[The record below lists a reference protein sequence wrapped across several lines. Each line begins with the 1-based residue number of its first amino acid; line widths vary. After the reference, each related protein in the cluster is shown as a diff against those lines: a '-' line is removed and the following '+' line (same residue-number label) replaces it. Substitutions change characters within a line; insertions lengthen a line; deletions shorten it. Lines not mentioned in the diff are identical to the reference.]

1 MQWNKVLFFI
11 LSGIILAA
19 LCATASAGSGW
30 LIYHERSFKG
40 RVIDAETK
48 EPIDG
53 AVVVAQYHVNM
64 LGPTGSHTTLIDVQE
79 ALTDKK
85 GEFVLPSLTKMINPF
100 STGDDTSFLIWKP
113 GYKKENIWG
122 GYFFEKEPGTV
133 ENRPVHAEGGLVLR
147 PVRLGIVE
155 LAPQRSSDERRKNIP
170 SLPSWDDFLDKQSK
184 LIEMINNEEEL
195 LGLQRSIPYGGRNN
209 SLRGK

>member
-1 MQWNKVLFFI
+1 MKWNKILFFL

-19 LCATASAGSGW
+19 PFGTTNAGSGW
-30 LIYHERSFKG
+30 LVFHEKSFKG
-40 RVIDAETK
+40 KIIDVETK
-48 EPIDG
+48 EPIEG

-79 ALTDKK
+79 VLTDKN
-85 GEFVLPSLTKMINPF
+85 GDFILPSLTKLINPI

-113 GYKKENIWG
+113 GFKKEDIWG
-122 GYFFEKEPGTV
+122 GYFFSKEPGTV

-155 LAPQRSSDERRKNIP
+155 LGKVRTREERRVAKPGPVGDEPEWRKQKQFIKMIREE
-170 SLPSWDDFLDKQSK
+170 WEFL
-184 LIEMINNEEEL
+184 
-195 LGLQRSIPYGGRNN
+195 YGEPARDLYKIKEGN
-209 SLRGK
+209 

>member
-1 MQWNKVLFFI
+1 MKWNKILLCLLLGI
-11 LSGIILAA
+11 LSVARLGIAD
-19 LCATASAGSGW
+19 AGSGW
-30 LIYHERSFKG
+30 LIYHESSFKG

-48 EPIDG
+48 EPIEG

-85 GEFVLPSLTKMINPF
+85 GEFYLPSLTKVINPF
-100 STGDDTSFLIWKP
+100 STGYDTSFLIWKP
-113 GYKKENIWG
+113 AYKGENIWG
-122 GYFFEKEPGTV
+122 GYFFAKEPGTV

-155 LAPQRSSDERRKNIP
+155 LEPQRSFDERKRNIP
-170 SLPSWDDFLDKQSK
+170 SLPSWDDFLEKQSE
-184 LIEMINNEEEL
+184 LLQMINNEEVL
-195 LGLQRSIPYGGRNN
+195 LGLQRSDPSMGRNN
-209 SLRGK
+209 TLRGK

>member
-1 MQWNKVLFFI
+1 MKWNKVLFLI
-11 LSGIILAA
+11 LSGFILVAPCAA
-19 LCATASAGSGW
+19 ANAGSGW

-40 RVIDAETK
+40 RVIDVETK

-113 GYKKENIWG
+113 GYRKVDIWG
-122 GYFFEKEPGTV
+122 GYFFAKEPGTV
-133 ENRPVHAEGGLVLR
+133 ENRPVHADGGLVLR

-155 LAPQRSSDERRKNIP
+155 LEKVKDREERRSSLPGPVDDEPVWK
-170 SLPSWDDFLDKQSK
+170 KQKQFIKMIRSEWEYLYGEPAK
-184 LIEMINNEEEL
+184 DLYKIEEDN
-195 LGLQRSIPYGGRNN
+195 
-209 SLRGK
+209 

>member
-1 MQWNKVLFFI
+1 MKWNKILLFI

-79 ALTDKK
+79 GLTDKK

-113 GYKKENIWG
+113 GYKKEDIWG

-147 PVRLGIVE
+147 PMRLGIVE
-155 LAPQRSSDERRKNIP
+155 LIKVKTREERRSLHLGPVGDERVYK
-170 SLPSWDDFLDKQSK
+170 KQKQFIK
-184 LIEMINNEEEL
+184 LIRDEWEYLYGEPARDLYKIEEE
-195 LGLQRSIPYGGRNN
+195 
-209 SLRGK
+209 K

>member
-1 MQWNKVLFFI
+1 MKWNKVLFLI
-11 LSGIILAA
+11 LSGFILVAPCAA
-19 LCATASAGSGW
+19 ANAGSGW

-40 RVIDAETK
+40 RVIDVETK

-113 GYKKENIWG
+113 GYRKVDIWG
-122 GYFFEKEPGTV
+122 GYFFAEEPGTV
-133 ENRPVHAEGGLVLR
+133 ENRPVHADGGLVLR
-147 PVRLGIVE
+147 PVTLGIVE
-155 LAPQRSSDERRKNIP
+155 LERTKTREERLKSIPTPFGKDSDVK
-170 SLPSWDDFLDKQSK
+170 KQK
-184 LIEMINNEEEL
+184 EFIGIINEERKSFGFEPFDI
-195 LGLQRSIPYGGRNN
+195 GD
-209 SLRGK
+209 

>member
-11 LSGIILAA
+11 LSGIILAV

-100 STGDDTSFLIWKP
+100 STGNDHIILDM
-113 GYKKENIWG
+113 E
-122 GYFFEKEPGTV
+122 
-133 ENRPVHAEGGLVLR
+133 A
-147 PVRLGIVE
+147 RL
-155 LAPQRSSDERRKNIP
+155 
-170 SLPSWDDFLDKQSK
+170 
-184 LIEMINNEEEL
+184 
-195 LGLQRSIPYGGRNN
+195 
-209 SLRGK
+209 